1 MIRTSVKPRRESI
14 KRRVQE
20 TGSLCSKGPGPDSIP
35 KRRCWNAACLY
46 GGRIA
51 SLCPHFPGI
60 EELQYL
66 FFSMRD
72 SVRIHW
78 TTEVTATRYFEPPK
92 KRKLLAARRWLRES
106 SMPRRGS
113 QLSVC
118 FKLKGEG
125 VSFLQVVCFPL
136 ERADFKWMKPKH
148 FVLPHCFW
156 WVIFF
161 FFSGQILKVSET

>member
-1 MIRTSVKPRRESI
+1 MLRVFTEVTSPLCVPVFQES
-14 KRRVQE
+14 K
-20 TGSLCSKGPGPDSIP
+20 SYSI
-35 KRRCWNAACLY
+35 Y
-46 GGRIA
+46 
-51 SLCPHFPGI
+51 
-60 EELQYL
+60 

-92 KRKLLAARRWLRES
+92 KRKLLAARRWLREP

-161 FFSGQILKVSET
+161 FFRTDFKSIWDLELLSNGIDSILFLRHFYIWHLNHLSYHFCFIHTCIQ

>member
-1 MIRTSVKPRRESI
+1 MIRTSVKPWRESI

-20 TGSLCSKGPGPDSIP
+20 TGSLCSKGPGRIPFRNADAGMLRVFTEVASPLCVPVFQESKSYSI
-35 KRRCWNAACLY
+35 Y
-46 GGRIA
+46 
-51 SLCPHFPGI
+51 
-60 EELQYL
+60 

-106 SMPRRGS
+106 SMPWRGS

-161 FFSGQILKVSET
+161 FQDRF